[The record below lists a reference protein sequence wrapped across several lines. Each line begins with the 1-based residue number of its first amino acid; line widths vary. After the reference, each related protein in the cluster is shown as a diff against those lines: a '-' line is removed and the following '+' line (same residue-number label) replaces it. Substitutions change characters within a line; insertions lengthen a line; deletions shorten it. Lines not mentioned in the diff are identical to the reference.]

1 MSDSPILS
9 YLNVL
14 NLGSESA
21 LGALCTDLGLQIYS
35 LLWSTLAR
43 HLYQVSDTALQVRT
57 VLEPFIQI
65 QTEIILFFKWV
76 VCSPSDGIFSYL
88 DIMCCFWRSL
98 PFPSGELLPYLALAF
113 LALSG
118 GVKLSAIVDVYCV
131 QTRTWVTVV
140 QSPAH
145 MSLWFL
151 PME

>member
-65 QTEIILFFKWV
+65 QTEIILFLKWV
-76 VCSPSDGIFSYL
+76 VCSPSDGTCSYL
-88 DIMCCFWRSL
+88 NIMCCFWRSL
-98 PFPSGELLPYLALAF
+98 PF
-113 LALSG
+113 
-118 GVKLSAIVDVYCV
+118 
-131 QTRTWVTVV
+131 
-140 QSPAH
+140 
-145 MSLWFL
+145 
-151 PME
+151 